1 MSNLEELEQGL
12 RHVKRLWEYET
23 IIQGGKKPD
32 GTLFDQPMTAEDKAW
47 VAQKVLDS
55 PIPWARGMAEEY
67 ASRKYPPGYV
77 KDDED

>member
-55 PIPWARGMAEEY
+55 PIPWARGMAEEF
-67 ASRKYPPGYV
+67 AARTYPPGYEE
-77 KDDED
+77 DDD